1 MYLAGIPSIAIMKIT
16 GHKTEKEF
24 MKYIKISE
32 EQNATELMSHPYFC
46 GAGTRNEIIG
56 NLATE

>member
-32 EQNATELMSHPYFC
+32 EQNAAELMSHPYFC
-46 GAGTRNEIIG
+46 GAGTRNEK
-56 NLATE
+56 